1 MAQTDTQQNNAGTAN
16 RSQNVTD
23 SPMMKHLIDALEGGK
38 DIGHYG
44 RLTFVMVAQY
54 FMDDDHMI
62 KLLTKEPGVSETDA
76 RALVMEVKAHGY
88 NPPKR
93 NTILQWQSEQDF
105 PICPNSDDPNTCN
118 VYDELQF
125 PDKVYDQI
133 GQFWE
138 HQAEAQESH

>member
-1 MAQTDTQQNNAGTAN
+1 MAETQTRNSDNDTTG
-16 RSQNVTD
+16 RSQNITD
-23 SPMMKHLIDALEGGK
+23 SVMMKHLIDSLNEGK

-54 FMDDDHMI
+54 FMDEDEMI
-62 KLLTKEPGVSETDA
+62 KLLTNAPDVSETDA

-93 NTILQWQSEQDF
+93 NTILQWQAQQDF
-105 PICPNSDDPNTCN
+105 PICVNSDDPNSCN

-125 PDKVYDQI
+125 PDTVYDQI
-133 GQFWE
+133 GHFWE
-138 HQAEAQESH
+138 RQAEAQESK

>member
-1 MAQTDTQQNNAGTAN
+1 MAQTETRQSDSDTSG

-23 SPMMKHLIDALEGGK
+23 SPMMKHLIDSLEDGK

-44 RLTFVMVAQY
+44 RLTFVMVGQY
-54 FMDDDHMI
+54 FMDEDRMI
-62 KLLTKEPGVSETDA
+62 ELLTKNPDVSETDA

-93 NTILQWQSEQDF
+93 NTILQWQAEQDF
-105 PICPNSDDPNTCN
+105 PICPNSDDPNSCN

-138 HQAEAQESH
+138 KQAEAQEAH

>member
-1 MAQTDTQQNNAGTAN
+1 MAQTQTQNNDAGAGG
-16 RSQNVTD
+16 RSENLND
-23 SPMMKHLIDALEGGK
+23 SPMMKHLIDGLEAGK

-54 FMDDDHMI
+54 FMDDDQMVE
-62 KLLTKEPGVSETDA
+62 LLTKAPDVDETEA
-76 RALVMEVKAHGY
+76 RAMVMEVKAHGY

-105 PICPNSDDPNTCN
+105 PICPNSDDPNACN

-138 HQAEAQESH
+138 RQAEAQESR

>member
-1 MAQTDTQQNNAGTAN
+1 MAQTETSTRSDTL
-16 RSQNVTD
+16 TD
-23 SPMMKHLIDALEGGK
+23 SPLMKHLIEALEQGT

-54 FMDDDHMI
+54 FMSADEMLA
-62 KLLTKEPGVSETDA
+62 LLTKEPDVSETDA

-93 NTILQWQSEQDF
+93 NTILHWQQEQDF
-105 PICPNSDDPNTCN
+105 PICPSGDDPNSCN

-125 PDKVYDQI
+125 PQQVYDQI
-133 GQFWE
+133 GRFWE
-138 HQAEAQESH
+138 DRAEAKESQ